1 NMSPAGDFAGSPRR
15 SFRLGLCEKRHDRE
29 HDSNYESE
37 GYGPKR
43 DPLASRCGFATGN
56 DVFGLQ
62 RCRLAVFL
70 SCSFREPSL
79 SRPQIITA
87 QNEAVVPA
95 VCIPLNCT
103 RE

>member
-1 NMSPAGDFAGSPRR
+1 
-15 SFRLGLCEKRHDRE
+15 
-29 HDSNYESE
+29 
-37 GYGPKR
+37 
-43 DPLASRCGFATGN
+43 
-56 DVFGLQ
+56 LQ

-103 RE
+103 REQTGVRVHPIEIGFERAD